1 MLGKG
6 GVNVMINGKLTY
18 MPSSALVQYLNGL
31 NAENVKSVELITT
44 PPSKF
49 DAEGNAGF
57 INIELKKNLDQGY
70 NGNVTLSS
78 TYADQKPSN
87 NLGTNFNLTNNK
99 HSLSLNYSGNRRDIP
114 INGRI
119 DRTYPLGDEII
130 STAIEAVRDN
140 RRSIHNLRFAYDY
153 MLSDKFEL
161 GTSVVG
167 YSNKYTMTEEKTA
180 THSYGN
186 NNQDI
191 YFTVESNLW
200 ESAQASV
207 FLKYNIDEETFL
219 NLNFDRLAYSNYQP
233 VNYDINLS
241 GLENNL
247 IFTTTKESPFNISV
261 LSLDFERKFNG

>member
-1 MLGKG
+1 MERTPGVIVDRQNESISMLGKG

-18 MPSSALVQYLNGL
+18 MPSSALVQYLNCL

-49 DAEGNAGF
+49 YAEGNAGF

-140 RRSIHNLRFAYDY
+140 RRSIHNMSFAYDY

-167 YSNKYTMTEEKTA
+167 SVSYTHLTLPT
-180 THSYGN
+180 
-186 NNQDI
+186 I
-191 YFTVESNLW
+191 LLV
-200 ESAQASV
+200 
-207 FLKYNIDEETFL
+207 
-219 NLNFDRLAYSNYQP
+219 
-233 VNYDINLS
+233 
-241 GLENNL
+241 
-247 IFTTTKESPFNISV
+247 
-261 LSLDFERKFNG
+261 